1 MKKKLNKTTAEIT
14 TGNLVKLRNAI
25 DNFKVGDIGVVIKIT
40 EPTINF
46 PQGIAIVK
54 MNAGLLDCYWTELEV
69 TNESR

>member
-1 MKKKLNKTTAEIT
+1 LKKKLNKTTAEIT

-54 MNAGLLDCYWTELEV
+54 MDAGLLDCYWTELEV
-69 TNESR
+69 INESR